1 MIRPSQLPRV
11 RDRAAALLADPAS
24 TLRRH
29 VELPADVADLTARH
43 LYGDLYWLSADMTA
57 LAVSAAADLDA
68 VCWSVQD
75 RHALM
80 GLLVAD
86 GGMGQIPLDVATA
99 APVAAV
105 SWGPAPGG
113 LLLWLWLDRAHLAA
127 AAAVGGVSIDPGE
140 VPPLLPMIGE
150 VLPVT
155 VEPQPVDGIPA
166 RVRTIATTV
175 WAAWQLMRQPTLA
188 DRAHARVDR
197 RITRAYTRA
206 ARPAPEV
213 TIVDLRRLYRPTD
226 PDQEQEGVGR
236 IYRHRWVV
244 RGHWRDQPCGQGR
257 TQRRR
262 IYVPAHI
269 KGPDG
274 APLLDRV
281 RVNVWRR

>member
-1 MIRPSQLPRV
+1 MIRPSLLPRV
-11 RDRAAALLADPAS
+11 RDRAATLLADPTS

-29 VELPADVADLTARH
+29 VELPADVAELTARH
-43 LYGDLYWLSADMTA
+43 LHGELYWMSADMTA
-57 LAVSAAADLDA
+57 LAVSAAADLDT
-68 VCWSVQD
+68 VRWSAQD
-75 RHALM
+75 RHAGM

-86 GGMGQIPLDVATA
+86 GGMGQLQLDPTTA

-113 LLLWLWLDRAHLAA
+113 LLLWLWLDRSHLAA
-127 AAAVGGVSIDPGE
+127 AAARGGVWLDPEE

-155 VEPQPVDGIPA
+155 VEPQPVGDIPA

-175 WAAWQLMRQPTLA
+175 WAAWQLMQQPTLA
-188 DRAHARVDR
+188 DRTPAPIDR
-197 RITRAYTRA
+197 RITRAYARA

-213 TIVDLRRLYRPTD
+213 TIVDLRHLYRPPD
-226 PDQEQEGVGR
+226 PDREPEEPGR
-236 IYRHRWVV
+236 TYRHRWVV
-244 RGHWRDQPCGQGR
+244 RGHWKNAWRPSVQQH
-257 TQRRR
+257 RR
-262 IYVPAHI
+262 IWVPAYV

-274 APLLDRV
+274 APLLQRE